1 MIYVGIVNYLAVE
14 MGGGHS
20 GDEELGAV
28 GVGAS
33 VGHGEE
39 TRLGVL
45 LDEVLVV
52 ESAAVDRFTTTAIC
66 KCQINVR

>member
-1 MIYVGIVNYLAVE
+1 VRTENDVLAIQP
-14 MGGGHS
+14 GSDDS

-39 TRLGVL
+39 TRLRVL
-45 LDEVLVV
+45 ELEVL
-52 ESAAVDRFTTTAIC
+52 I
-66 KCQINVR
+66 